1 MAEHNAASAAEG
13 TEALT
18 TVLAAN
24 NGGLPERVE
33 PEKID
38 RRVRRTKQQL
48 RSALTTLLLEKDF
61 SDITV
66 REISERA
73 DVNRGTFYSHY
84 RDAFD
89 LLTSVEDFFLEAVRR
104 IDLKIQ
110 RQDWEGATYRYL
122 EDLFTLIRDN
132 ADVCRALM
140 CGNGDPAFQQRLLTM
155 FKNQFLHRFL
165 EEACRTEE
173 RVQEYY
179 CVYIEAGLRALIGH
193 WMQGGMREA
202 PPEMARIGGD
212 FIIRGIKGL
221 R

>member
-13 TEALT
+13 TGALT
-18 TVLAAN
+18 TVLAAD
-24 NGGLPERVE
+24 GGGAGRGLPEQVE

-89 LLTSVEDFFLEAVRR
+89 LLTSVEDFSSRP
-104 IDLKIQ
+104 
-110 RQDWEGATYRYL
+110 
-122 EDLFTLIRDN
+122 
-132 ADVCRALM
+132 C
-140 CGNGDPAFQQRLLTM
+140 
-155 FKNQFLHRFL
+155 
-165 EEACRTEE
+165 
-173 RVQEYY
+173 
-179 CVYIEAGLRALIGH
+179 AGST
-193 WMQGGMREA
+193 
-202 PPEMARIGGD
+202 
-212 FIIRGIKGL
+212 
-221 R
+221 